1 MKKLSFLLF
10 AAFLTAGILTGCS
23 SGSDNKAAADS
34 SALKKDTIVVVP
46 VDTTKMDTGKGRP
59 IIPPNTKN

>member
-10 AAFLTAGILTGCS
+10 AVMLTAGALTGCGNGADS
-23 SGSDNKAAADS
+23 KAAADT
-34 SALKKDTIVVVP
+34 LKKDTVVVP

-59 IIPPNTKN
+59 IVPPNTKN